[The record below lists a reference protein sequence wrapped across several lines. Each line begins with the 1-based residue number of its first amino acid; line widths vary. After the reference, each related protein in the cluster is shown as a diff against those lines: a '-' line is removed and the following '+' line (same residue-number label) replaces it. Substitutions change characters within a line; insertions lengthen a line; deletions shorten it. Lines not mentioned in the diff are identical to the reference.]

1 MADENKRGIGA
12 RSAVARIAVAQ
23 TAERVGKRKIIQ
35 NHFENG
41 VTVIF
46 FSPQRENV
54 SSDWTRSCSVFL
66 LHTGQIGT
74 QLSFFDLS
82 KKIPLFLGHLT
93 LIVWTEV
100 SQTLVLF

>member
-46 FSPQRENV
+46 FLPNAKMFRVIGLGHVLFSCYTQDKLGHNY
-54 SSDWTRSCSVFL
+54 RSLTF
-66 LHTGQIGT
+66 Q
-74 QLSFFDLS
+74 
-82 KKIPLFLGHLT
+82 KKIPLFFCGT
-93 LIVWTEV
+93 
-100 SQTLVLF
+100 